1 MTNSPTN
8 DVVEGGE
15 RLANSQAPSSDSE
28 RSQPSFVSNYL
39 SYLLAQA
46 SHLVST
52 EFHAHLRRYG
62 VAVPTWRVLATLSD
76 GEGKT
81 VGEIARIGLY
91 NQPTATKIIDRME
104 AEGLAER
111 HRDPDDKR
119 KTLVF
124 ITAAGEA
131 LVDEL
136 MVDAIA
142 HENRVLEGYSAE
154 EVALLKKVLRTLIMR
169 LGQTA

>member
-1 MTNSPTN
+1 MDNP
-8 DVVEGGE
+8 
-15 RLANSQAPSSDSE
+15 QAAINGTE
-28 RSQPSFVSNYL
+28 RSQTSFVSNYL

-46 SHLVST
+46 SHLMST
-52 EFHAHLRRYG
+52 EFHTHLRRYG

-76 GEGKT
+76 GQGKT

-91 NQPTATKIIDRME
+91 NQPTATKIIDRIE

-111 HRDPDDKR
+111 QRDPDDKR

-124 ITAAGEA
+124 ITAKGEA
-131 LVDEL
+131 LVDQL

-142 HENRVLEGYSAE
+142 HEQKVLEGYSAE

-169 LGQTA
+169 LGQSAEKGS